1 MLLSSTEITT
11 VSANP
16 HAHLLALALLQCPAD
31 CPEQNGTYIG
41 TQCSLQRDTACHR
54 VPARTQ
60 SPLDRNKQAWPTY
73 TTLRTRYLGAV
84 RGRNSVHLHSGPLWL

>member
-11 VSANP
+11 ASVQT
-16 HAHLLALALLQCPAD
+16 HVHMLALALLQCPAD

-60 SPLDRNKQAWPTY
+60 QGGTERMK
-73 TTLRTRYLGAV
+73 RYLAALLVVLGSGGR
-84 RGRNSVHLHSGPLWL
+84 RGSTGRRERVCR